1 MAMTSGGVA
10 RRTGGASVTI
20 MPRPPS
26 DRIFLT
32 ASNAALAVV
41 VVMTLAIGCFTEGFA
56 PASKAA
62 FLFYG
67 CLAVYASLGYPINSW
82 FLGQQSRWLQ
92 AVYFLLQ
99 LGLFAFMV
107 AWGLPGEAIWL
118 LTMPVVSQAAMFLP
132 WPAVTGITVAYLI
145 VFCAWPRAY
154 AWPWDGRLRTAL
166 SLLAGY
172 VFVVGMTYVAEF
184 ARNARA
190 RAEALAGELEKANAR
205 LRLAAAQTEELAAA
219 NERNRLARDIHDGLG
234 HYLTVIAVQLQ
245 AARALLPGQ
254 ADRAIEVIG
263 SAERTSRTALDD
275 VRRSIGTLRTA
286 ASRPPLCTAI
296 ENLAR
301 ESGLPVQFRIE
312 GVALSLPEVLE
323 QALFR
328 TVQEGLTNVRKH
340 AAGAGTEVVLDFRDA
355 RRVCLEI
362 ADRGAGTTQNATG
375 GFGLTGLRERLKEVG
390 GTLTAGPRP
399 GGGFVLHVEVPA

>member
-1 MAMTSGGVA
+1 
-10 RRTGGASVTI
+10 
-20 MPRPPS
+20 
-26 DRIFLT
+26 
-32 ASNAALAVV
+32 
-41 VVMTLAIGCFTEGFA
+41 
-56 PASKAA
+56 
-62 FLFYG
+62 
-67 CLAVYASLGYPINSW
+67 
-82 FLGQQSRWLQ
+82 
-92 AVYFLLQ
+92 
-99 LGLFAFMV
+99 
-107 AWGLPGEAIWL
+107 
-118 LTMPVVSQAAMFLP
+118 
-132 WPAVTGITVAYLI
+132 
-145 VFCAWPRAY
+145 
-154 AWPWDGRLRTAL
+154 L

-205 LRLAAAQTEELAAA
+205 LRLAAAQTEDLAAA

>member
-1 MAMTSGGVA
+1 MEGEA
-10 RRTGGASVTI
+10 RQAAASIPI

-32 ASNAALAVV
+32 VSNVALAVV
-41 VVMTLAIGCFTEGFA
+41 LVMTLALGCLSAGFA
-56 PASKAA
+56 PASRAA

-67 CLAVYASLGYPINSW
+67 CLAVYAALGYPINGW
-82 FLGQQSRWLQ
+82 FLDQGSRWLQ

-107 AWGLPGEAIWL
+107 AWGLPRDAIWL

-132 WPAVTGITVAYLI
+132 WPAVAGVTAAYLGL
-145 VFCAWPRAY
+145 FCVLPCAY
-154 AWPWDGRLRTAL
+154 AWPWDGRLRSAL
-166 SLLAGY
+166 SLLSAY

-184 ARNARA
+184 ARKAKANAER
-190 RAEALAGELEKANAR
+190 LAGELEKANAQ
-205 LRLAAAQTEELAAA
+205 LRLATAQAEDLAAA

-254 ADRAIEVIG
+254 AARALEVI
-263 SAERTSRTALDD
+263 STAEQTSRTALDD
-275 VRRSIGTLRTA
+275 VRRSIGALRA
-286 ASRPPLCTAI
+286 APERPPLCTAI
-296 ENLAR
+296 GNLVQ

-312 GVALSLPEVLE
+312 GLARPLPEMLE

-328 TVQEGLTNVRKH
+328 STQEGLTNVRKH
-340 AAGAGTEVVLDFRDA
+340 APGAGTEVVVDFRQA
-355 RRVCLEI
+355 GRICLEI
-362 ADRGAGTTQNATG
+362 VDRGAGTPPEASG
-375 GFGLTGLRERLKEVG
+375 GFGLTGLRERLTEVG
-390 GTLTAGPRP
+390 GTLATGPRP